1 MKTEKIKFYTER
13 NSFGVQAMIILMALS
28 VAFRVIGC
36 WGLWSDRSFAL
47 AQIALPIGS
56 ALLLIAF
63 VWLFG
68 RRALWTTFIPVILGA
83 VFFIVKSLGFESMV
97 HTVLCIL
104 LYAAVIALYTGT
116 VFGVIRTK
124 WILAALFGLP
134 FLYHIFVEDLPA
146 LRDTANPVSFSSG
159 MQEMSVLCIMLGL
172 FCLALSM
179 KKTIVEPV
187 IHLPR
192 IRKPK
197 PAAEQEASEE
207 AAAVEEAAD
216 QAAAPAAPDASQTA
230 QQEPAEAGQATETLP

>member
-56 ALLLIAF
+56 ALLLMAF

-172 FCLALSM
+172 FCLSLSM

-207 AAAVEEAAD
+207 AAADQEAAD

>member
-68 RRALWTTFIPVILGA
+68 KRALWTTFIPVILGA

-146 LRDTANPVSFSSG
+146 LRDTANPVSFSGG

-207 AAAVEEAAD
+207 AAADQEAAD

-230 QQEPAEAGQATETLP
+230 QQEPAEAGQPTETLP

>member
-68 RRALWTTFIPVILGA
+68 KRALWTTFIPVILGA

-172 FCLALSM
+172 FCLSLSM

-216 QAAAPAAPDASQTA
+216 QAAAPAAPDASQTV

>member
-68 RRALWTTFIPVILGA
+68 KRALWTTFIPVILGA

-172 FCLALSM
+172 FCLSLSM

-207 AAAVEEAAD
+207 AAADQEAAD

-230 QQEPAEAGQATETLP
+230 QQEPAEAGQATEILP

>member
-146 LRDTANPVSFSSG
+146 LRDTANPVSFSGG

-172 FCLALSM
+172 FCLSLSM

-207 AAAVEEAAD
+207 AAADQEAAD

>member
-172 FCLALSM
+172 FCLSLSM

-207 AAAVEEAAD
+207 AAADQEAAD

>member
-146 LRDTANPVSFSSG
+146 LRDTANPVSFSGG

-230 QQEPAEAGQATETLP
+230 QQEPAEAGQATEILP

>member
-13 NSFGVQAMIILMALS
+13 NSFGVQAMIILIALS

-68 RRALWTTFIPVILGA
+68 KRALWTTFIPVILGA

-172 FCLALSM
+172 FCLSLSM

-207 AAAVEEAAD
+207 AAADQEAAD

>member
-68 RRALWTTFIPVILGA
+68 KRALWTTFIPVILGA

-146 LRDTANPVSFSSG
+146 RRDTANPVSFAGG

-172 FCLALSM
+172 FCLSLSM

-197 PAAEQEASEE
+197 PAAEREASEE
-207 AAAVEEAAD
+207 AAADQEAAD

>member
-68 RRALWTTFIPVILGA
+68 RALWMTFVPVILGA

-146 LRDTANPVSFSSG
+146 LRDTANPVSFSGG

-216 QAAAPAAPDASQTA
+216 QAAAPAAPDASQTV

>member
-68 RRALWTTFIPVILGA
+68 KRALWTTFIPVILGA

-172 FCLALSM
+172 FCLSLSM

-207 AAAVEEAAD
+207 AAADQEAAD
-216 QAAAPAAPDASQTA
+216 QAAAPAAPDASQTV

>member
-47 AQIALPIGS
+47 SQIALPIGS
-56 ALLLIAF
+56 ALLLMVF

-146 LRDTANPVSFSSG
+146 LRDTANPVSFSGG

-172 FCLALSM
+172 FCLSLSM

-207 AAAVEEAAD
+207 AAADQEAAD

-230 QQEPAEAGQATETLP
+230 QQEPAEAGQATEILP

>member
-47 AQIALPIGS
+47 SQIALPIGS
-56 ALLLIAF
+56 ALLLMVF

-172 FCLALSM
+172 FCLSLSM

-207 AAAVEEAAD
+207 AAADQEAAD

>member
-68 RRALWTTFIPVILGA
+68 KRALWTTFIPVILGA

-146 LRDTANPVSFSSG
+146 LRDTANPVSFSGG

-172 FCLALSM
+172 FCLSLSM

-207 AAAVEEAAD
+207 AAADQEAAD

>member
-68 RRALWTTFIPVILGA
+68 KRALWTTFIPVILGA

-146 LRDTANPVSFSSG
+146 LRDTANPVSFSGG

-172 FCLALSM
+172 FCLSLSM

-197 PAAEQEASEE
+197 PAVEQEASEE

-230 QQEPAEAGQATETLP
+230 QQEPAEAGQATEILP

>member
-68 RRALWTTFIPVILGA
+68 KRALWTTFIPVILGA
-83 VFFIVKSLGFESMV
+83 VFFIVKSLGFESTV

-146 LRDTANPVSFSSG
+146 LRDTANPVSFSGG

-207 AAAVEEAAD
+207 AAADQEAAD

>member
-56 ALLLIAF
+56 ALLLMVF

-172 FCLALSM
+172 FCLSLSM

-207 AAAVEEAAD
+207 AAADQEAAD

>member
-56 ALLLIAF
+56 ALLLMVF

-146 LRDTANPVSFSSG
+146 LRDTANPVSFSGG

-172 FCLALSM
+172 FCLSLSM

>member
-68 RRALWTTFIPVILGA
+68 KRALWTTFIPVILGA

-172 FCLALSM
+172 FCLSLSM

-207 AAAVEEAAD
+207 AAADQEAAD

>member
-68 RRALWTTFIPVILGA
+68 KRALWTTFIPVILGA

-146 LRDTANPVSFSSG
+146 LRDTANPVSFSGG

-172 FCLALSM
+172 FCLSLSM

>member
-172 FCLALSM
+172 FCLSLSM

-216 QAAAPAAPDASQTA
+216 QAAAPAAPDASQTV

>member
-146 LRDTANPVSFSSG
+146 LRDTANPVSFSGG

>member
-68 RRALWTTFIPVILGA
+68 KRALWTTFIPVILGA

-146 LRDTANPVSFSSG
+146 LRDTANPVSFSGG

-216 QAAAPAAPDASQTA
+216 QAAAPAAPDASQTV

>member
-68 RRALWTTFIPVILGA
+68 KRALWTTFIPVILGA

-207 AAAVEEAAD
+207 AAADQEAAD

>member
-146 LRDTANPVSFSSG
+146 LRDTANPVSFSGG

-216 QAAAPAAPDASQTA
+216 PAAAPAAPDASQTV

>member
-1 MKTEKIKFYTER
+1 MKTEKVRFYIER

-28 VAFRVIGC
+28 IAFRLIGC
-36 WGLWSDRSFAL
+36 WGLWDDRSFAI

-56 ALLLIAF
+56 ALLLMTL

-68 RRALWTTFIPVILGA
+68 RRALWLSFIPVILGA
-83 VFFIVKSLGFESMV
+83 VFFIIKSLGFESTL

-104 LYAAVIALYTGT
+104 LYSAVIALYTGT
-116 VFGVIRTK
+116 VFGLIRTK
-124 WILAALFGLP
+124 WVLVLLFGLP

-146 LRDTANPVSFSSG
+146 LRDTVNPVSFSGG

-172 FCLALSM
+172 FCLSFSM
-179 KKTIVEPV
+179 KKSIVEPM

-197 PAAEQEASEE
+197 VSDGQTEPEE
-207 AAAVEEAAD
+207 AAAAPEEAAET
-216 QAAAPAAPDASQTA
+216 AAADTTPETQPAGLEP
-230 QQEPAEAGQATETLP
+230 QETDISSPT